1 MLLTYAANSQT
12 VGNLWWEIQ
21 TYTGNYEPAFIADI
35 PTFITAAEE
44 RVFNSVQHTAWRK
57 NQTGNMTLGNKYLTL
72 PGDWLATYS
81 LTIMDPTTQAQ
92 TFLLNKDVNFI
103 REAYPAPNYS
113 NTPLYYAQFDQDTL
127 IIGPTPDNNYGV
139 ELHYYYYPVS
149 ITNPAGDPPDF
160 PPGTSWLG
168 NNFAEVLL
176 HGALRE
182 AYVYMKG
189 EADIIQ
195 MYDNKYMEGMTLLK
209 RLADGMDRRDAYRSG
224 QTRVPVP

>member
-1 MLLTYAANSQT
+1 MILTYKAGVQT

-21 TYTGNYEPAFIADI
+21 TYTANYEPAFVADI

-44 RVFNSVQHTAWRK
+44 RIYNSVQHPAFRK
-57 NQTGNMTLGNKYLTL
+57 NQTGNMTQGNKYLTL
-72 PGDWLATYS
+72 PSDWLATYS
-81 LTIMDPTTQAQ
+81 LTIMDPVTQAQ

-113 NTPLYYAQFDQDTL
+113 STPIYYGQFDADTL
-127 IIGPTPDNNYGV
+127 IIGPTPDANYGV
-139 ELHYYYYPVS
+139 ELHYFYYPAS
-149 ITNPAGDPPDF
+149 ITSATGDPDF
-160 PPGTSWLG
+160 SAGTSWLG
-168 NNFAEVLL
+168 QNFGEVLL
-176 HGALRE
+176 HGSLRE
-182 AYVYMKG
+182 AYTYMKG

-195 MYDNKYMEGMTLLK
+195 MYENKYMEGMTLLK

>member
-1 MLLTYAANSQT
+1 MILTYTVGSQT

-21 TYTGNYEPAFIADI
+21 TYVNNYEPAFVADI
-35 PTFITAAEE
+35 PTFVTAAEE
-44 RVFNSVQHTAWRK
+44 RIFNSVQHTAWRK

-72 PGDWLATYS
+72 PPDWLATYS
-81 LTIMDPTTQAQ
+81 ITLTDPTTQAQ
-92 TFLLNKDVNFI
+92 SFLLNKDVNFI
-103 REAYPAPNYS
+103 REAYPIPNYTS
-113 NTPLYYAQFDQDTL
+113 TPQYYAQFDQDTL
-127 IIGPTPDNNYGV
+127 IMGPTPDKNYGV
-139 ELHYYYYPVS
+139 ELHYYYYPAS
-149 ITNPAGDPPDF
+149 ITSNGDADF
-160 PPGTSWLG
+160 TAGTSWLG

-195 MYDNKYMEGMTLLK
+195 MYENKYMEGMTLLK

-224 QTRVPVP
+224 QTRTPVP